1 LHLPRCRPCSCVDR
15 CVKRVQEAGP
25 AAATEKAARPV
36 TSAFHALTPSDLPLV
51 EALADFNV
59 KDPKHLDRVATAA
72 SRSSFGAKSPAQ
84 LVGVLMWLSLYK
96 AVPTRFV
103 MYLKTCY
110 DKELLSEEAVR
121 AWHCGAVEEV
131 LRAVPQGGAEGAQ
144 QQLVGAA
151 EVNSLRTSAKPFM
164 DWLDAESE
172 EEGSGSEEEEED

>member
-1 LHLPRCRPCSCVDR
+1 
-15 CVKRVQEAGP
+15 VKRVQEAGP

-72 SRSSFGAKSPAQ
+72 SRSSYGAKSPAQ

-110 DKELLSEEAVR
+110 DKELLTEEAVR
-121 AWHCGAVEEV
+121 AWHSGAVE
-131 LRAVPQGGAEGAQ
+131 AAAGGRRGGEQPADQRQALHGLAGCGVRRGGQ
-144 QQLVGAA
+144 RQ
-151 EVNSLRTSAKPFM
+151 
-164 DWLDAESE
+164 
-172 EEGSGSEEEEED
+172 